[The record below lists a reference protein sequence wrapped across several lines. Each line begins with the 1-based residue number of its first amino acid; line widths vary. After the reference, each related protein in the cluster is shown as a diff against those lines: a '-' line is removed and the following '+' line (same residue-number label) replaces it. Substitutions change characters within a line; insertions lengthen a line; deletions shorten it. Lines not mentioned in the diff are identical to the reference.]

1 MKTGAIAMLIL
12 LMTGGALAVANKA
25 CKRGDHPWCAR
36 SLHSQYGKALG
47 GAGQPRASK
56 PQTTSA
62 GSAAASDV
70 LGAAKL

>member
-1 MKTGAIAMLIL
+1 MKTGAIAILIL

-25 CKRGDHPWCAR
+25 CKSSDHPWCVR
-36 SLHSQYGKALG
+36 SLHSQNGKALG
-47 GAGQPRASK
+47 GAGRARNSK